1 MKELREKVSIKT
13 PLGIIQGE
21 LFVGRDGLP
30 ELEVDVLD
38 GWGNERRF
46 TPATFPDAWDL
57 DAPLGQIELG
67 PLLRAWLMIDTAR
80 GIVAEAQR
88 EAEGEEGSNERV

>member
-1 MKELREKVSIKT
+1 MKQLREKVSIKT

-21 LFVGRDGLP
+21 LYVGQGWLP
-30 ELEVDVLD
+30 EVEVSVFDS
-38 GWGNERRF
+38 WGNDRRF
-46 TPATFPDAWDL
+46 TPSSFPDAWDM
-57 DAPLGQIELG
+57 DVPLGQLELG

-88 EAEGEEGSNERV
+88 EDEGERDANSV